1 MKKRSRPSFF
11 RHMDEDYARRHAIS
25 TADPASGTLVKR
37 AEKAARSKGV
47 IDMSIQN
54 FVGLAVFFVMLA
66 CLGSAASTYAIIDL
80 AGHGPRGEQGVQGPQ
95 GDKGDQGPIGLKGLP
110 GNDASQE
117 MIKRLAGLWSVQQAS
132 AIAGGGFVSFNDPVV
147 GNCVR
152 YVLTGSP
159 GVDACP
165 GFAGQR

>member
-11 RHMDEDYARRHAIS
+11 RHLDEDYARRQA
-25 TADPASGTLVKR
+25 TRG
-37 AEKAARSKGV
+37 AAVAKVQSKGVKGV
-47 IDMSIQN
+47 IDMSIQH

-95 GDKGDQGPIGLKGLP
+95 GEQGPIGLKGLP

-132 AIAGGGFVSFNDPVV
+132 VIAGGGFGSFNDPIV
-147 GNCVR
+147 GSCVK
-152 YVLTGSP
+152 
-159 GVDACP
+159 
-165 GFAGQR
+165 

>member
-11 RHMDEDYARRHAIS
+11 RHIDEDYARRHAIS
-25 TADPASGTLVKR
+25 NADPADGALVKP
-37 AEKAARSKGV
+37 AAKKGSKGV

-80 AGHGPRGEQGVQGPQ
+80 AGHGPQGEQGVQGSQ

-132 AIAGGGFVSFNDPVV
+132 AIAGGGFVSFNDPIV
-147 GNCVR
+147 GSCVQ

-165 GFAGQR
+165 GFAGQH